1 MMICALVFTVVA
13 FANAQQPGGGRL
25 GGGRMLGNPTERVKQ
40 LDEKVKLSDEQKTK
54 AQVVYNEAVEAQ
66 KKMREEMMAGGVD
79 RQEMMGKMQKLNA
92 DVDAKINAFLSEE
105 QKKAYKAWQDQLR
118 AERQKMMR
126 ERMGGNQ

>member
-1 MMICALVFTVVA
+1 MMICALIFSVVT
-13 FANAQQPGGGRL
+13 FASAQQPGGGRP

-54 AQVVYNEAVEAQ
+54 AQAIYTEAVEAQ
-66 KKMREEMMAGGVD
+66 KKMREEMMASGGD
-79 RQEMMGKMQKLNA
+79 RQEMMGKIQKLNT
-92 DVDAKINAFLSEE
+92 DVDAKINAFLNEE
-105 QKKAYKAWQDQLR
+105 QKKAYKDWQNQVK